1 MELLDLKPAAVRM
14 TALVAGTPDDALGAP
29 TPCSAYRVG
38 DLLDHISGLTIAF
51 TEAAAKATPA
61 GAGPP
66 PEGDRANLDAEWRR
80 TVPPALAELAEAWR
94 DPAAYEGMTSAGGIE
109 MPGEIAAMVAL
120 EELVVHGWDLA
131 RATGQDFDATPAEL
145 DAVEGFLS
153 QFSGPDQAD
162 IRGTAYAT
170 PVRLADDAP
179 RLDRVIGL
187 SGRDPGWVRSGRP

>member
-14 TALVAGTPDDALGAP
+14 TGLVAGTPDGALEAP
-29 TPCSAYRVG
+29 TPCSEYRVG
-38 DLLDHISGLTIAF
+38 DLLDHIAGLTAAF
-51 TEAAAKATPA
+51 TEAATKTTAP

-66 PEGDRANLDAEWRR
+66 PEGDMANLDAEWRR
-80 TVPPALAELAEAWR
+80 TVPSALAQLAEAWHE
-94 DPAAYEGMTSAGGIE
+94 PAAYEGMTSAGGIE
-109 MPGEIAAMVAL
+109 MPGEIAAIVAL

-131 RATGQDFDATPAEL
+131 RATGQPFDPTTAEL

-162 IRGTAYAT
+162 LRGTAYAA
-170 PVRLADDAP
+170 PVRLGVEAP

-187 SGRDPGWVRSGRP
+187 SGRDPGWVRSGCP